1 MTAKPPNQATPSRK
15 PDPEVLAR
23 RTRIRTW
30 VAIGKRIGYGSLGVS
45 VVAFVLAAV
54 LDFPNWT
61 VTIATTG
68 LVVACIALPGAIVF
82 GYGILAAERE
92 ERGGGSFH

>member
-1 MTAKPPNQATPSRK
+1 MNIPAPPNAET
-15 PDPEVLAR
+15 LGR
-23 RTRIRTW
+23 RAVIRRW
-30 VAIGKRIGYGSLGVS
+30 VMLGKRVGYGALGVAMI
-45 VVAFVLAAV
+45 AFIAGAISGFAA
-54 LDFPNWT
+54 WT
-61 VTIATTG
+61 VTIATIG